1 MTTLQV
7 GNHVKEISSGRTGRV
22 LRIFDIDNQ
31 GNLAVI
37 RLDQG
42 DPLYGSVTCA
52 FEGEVEILMQAHDL
66 TKGDS
71 E

>member
-1 MTTLQV
+1 MFNV
-7 GNHVKEISSGRTGRV
+7 GDRIKEIPSGRTGRV

-37 RLDQG
+37 RLDHE
-42 DPLYGSVTCA
+42 DPLYGSVICA
-52 FEGEVEILMQAHDL
+52 WEGEVEILGA
-66 TKGDS
+66 GAGNGVS